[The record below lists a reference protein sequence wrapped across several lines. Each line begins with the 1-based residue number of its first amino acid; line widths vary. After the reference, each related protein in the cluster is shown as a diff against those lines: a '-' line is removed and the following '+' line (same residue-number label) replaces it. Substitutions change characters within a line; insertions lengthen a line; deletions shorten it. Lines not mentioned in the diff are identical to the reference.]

1 MPPEQ
6 DFLTAN
12 RESAAE
18 LRALIDRLTD
28 ADLACDLGEGWT
40 VAAMLAHLAF
50 YDFRAAA
57 LLDRWQQ
64 SGVVVASPIDFDLV
78 NSASEHLLL
87 SIPPR
92 RAAELCLTAANA
104 IDQRVAA
111 VDGDFLARIEAAGT
125 PYNSLFRAPHRLGH
139 IAQIQEALSKSAD

>member
-1 MPPEQ
+1 
-6 DFLTAN
+6 
-12 RESAAE
+12 
-18 LRALIDRLTD
+18 
-28 ADLACDLGEGWT
+28 
-40 VAAMLAHLAF
+40 MLAHLAF

-64 SGVVVASPIDFDLV
+64 TGVVVASPIDFDLV
-78 NSASEHLLL
+78 NAASEHLLL

-111 VDGDFLARIEAAGT
+111 VDGDFLARIEAAGN
-125 PYNSLFRAPHRLGH
+125 PYNSLFRAPHRRGH